1 MKFTKLAVALAFAPA
16 LLGAQSSS
24 SSSSMSVRAAP
35 ETTYVKGT
43 VTGEIPMGTGFTLSS
58 GGSSWYTIPAPRTV
72 TTSSG
77 EVQANVTTD
86 TSMPSTE
93 PAKPTLDRKISH
105 GAKNAAKDASKLGKK
120 AAHGVKEAASDVK
133 KAVTGKP

>member
-1 MKFTKLAVALAFAPA
+1 MHIKFAAALAFVAVPA
-16 LLGAQSSS
+16 LVGAQSTT
-24 SSSSMSVRAAP
+24 SMRAAP
-35 ETTYVKGT
+35 ETTFVKGT
-43 VTGEIPMGTGFTLSS
+43 VIGEVPTGTGFTLTS
-58 GGSSWYTIPAPRTV
+58 GGSSWYTIPATTV
-72 TTSSG
+72 TTSTGDVSG
-77 EVQANVTTD
+77 TTTMMMGD
-86 TSMPSTE
+86 TTATR